1 MKNNYTVLKLHLELN
16 TSYINDEQRQVLKEY
31 GYMNNSI
38 SRDILV
44 PFNITLHALNYAIQR
59 CFGWQNSHLHCF
71 TFCDEEFN
79 RLTEGN
85 YITWAKMAGIYFRA
99 PSEDFDDL
107 YWDDDYKENEYF
119 KTWMRRKYTG
129 PYKYKGFGEYYMNA
143 QLKVKEFFL
152 DYDEIPLRQFN
163 YKTGKMTTLDTI
175 KLKDATIEEVN
186 NAILGMSNKELLERL
201 ALTDVMKVPG
211 EDKVSYEKIRDY
223 VNEKT
228 ADYYLNAESEK
239 MKKEKITSDRKNR
252 EFLRKSNIYPVPF
265 SEKLNYKYDYGDGW
279 EVSITCKDAYYK
291 DQNSNWINT
300 EGQIVSDL
308 SGKIEKVCEY
318 YRPVCTDKDGIEVL
332 DDVGGVGGFCE
343 MLKTL
348 YEYDPHD
355 AEEVQEKEEMQSWAS
370 MMGWTGKLI
379 LPEKTL

>member
-1 MKNNYTVLKLHLELN
+1 
-16 TSYINDEQRQVLKEY
+16 
-31 GYMNNSI
+31 
-38 SRDILV
+38 
-44 PFNITLHALNYAIQR
+44 
-59 CFGWQNSHLHCF
+59 
-71 TFCDEEFN
+71 
-79 RLTEGN
+79 
-85 YITWAKMAGIYFRA
+85 MAGIYFRA

-163 YKTGKMTTLDTI
+163 YKTGKMATLDTI

-186 NAILGMSNKELLERL
+186 NAIFGMSNKELLERL

-211 EDKVSYEKIRDY
+211 EDKVSYEKIREY

-239 MKKEKITSDRKNR
+239 IKKEKITSDRKNR
-252 EFLRKSNIYPVPF
+252 EFLRKSNIDPVPF

-279 EVSITCKDAYYK
+279 EVSITCKDVYYK

-300 EGQIVSDL
+300 EGQIESDL

-318 YRPVCTDKDGIEVL
+318 YRPVCVDKDGIEVL

-348 YEYDPHD
+348 YEYDSHD